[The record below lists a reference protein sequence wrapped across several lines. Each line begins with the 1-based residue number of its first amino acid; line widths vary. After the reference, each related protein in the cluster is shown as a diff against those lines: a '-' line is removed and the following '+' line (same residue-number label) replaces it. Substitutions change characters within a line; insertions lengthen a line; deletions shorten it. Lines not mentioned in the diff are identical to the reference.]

1 MEVNL
6 ATDIVNIPVLSGK
19 SYPEATWS
27 SLNISEATSDIK
39 KYERVTSK
47 LVEMARSQNVMWVK
61 WLVLPVKELIK
72 YNVLSCCCATTTNAS
87 IASSGK
93 LK

>member
-1 MEVNL
+1 MMEVNL

-47 LVEMARSQNVMWVK
+47 LVEMARSQNVM
-61 WLVLPVKELIK
+61 
-72 YNVLSCCCATTTNAS
+72 
-87 IASSGK
+87 
-93 LK
+93 